1 MADSL
6 HIVCPAC
13 GSTNRVPSD
22 KLQADGKCGK
32 CHEPLF
38 PGKPV
43 ALSQAQFEQHLT
55 HSDIPLLVDFW
66 AAWCAPCR
74 MMAPAFEQAAQ
85 QLEPYVR
92 LGKIDT
98 EREQAVAMKFG
109 IRSIPTLILFKDGNE
124 ASRVSGAMDL
134 RRLLAWTR
142 QYL

>member
-1 MADSL
+1 MPLL

-13 GSTNRVPSD
+13 GSINRVPAE
-22 KLQADGKCGK
+22 KLQAGGKCGK

-38 PGKPV
+38 QGKPV
-43 ALSQAQFEQHLT
+43 ALSQADLEQHLA

-66 AAWCAPCR
+66 AAWCAPCK

-98 EREQAVAMKFG
+98 EREQGAAMKLG
-109 IRSIPTLILFKDGNE
+109 IRSIPTLILFKGGKE
-124 ASRVSGAMDL
+124 AARVSGAMDL
-134 RRLLAWTR
+134 HRLLAWTR